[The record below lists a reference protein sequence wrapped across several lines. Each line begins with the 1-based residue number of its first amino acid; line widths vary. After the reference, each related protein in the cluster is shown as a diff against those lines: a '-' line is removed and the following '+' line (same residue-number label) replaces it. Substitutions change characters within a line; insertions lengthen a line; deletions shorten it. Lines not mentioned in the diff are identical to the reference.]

1 MRKGSIHMT
10 NEKVHY
16 KMYKDGRTW
25 VFAAITVATLG
36 LGIVTG
42 TGVTAHADNTDTG
55 VTATG
60 ATDTTSGTTATL
72 GTNTGSQD
80 TSATNGADASGTTD
94 QDSSATNVDTGD
106 STDPSATQTDAPVEP
121 ATTAVPTSAPVAAP
135 QTTDAQ
141 TATKYLAN
149 AQSQPAI
156 VDQGST
162 NATKSTDGAV
172 ATANGSNGVTVG
184 AYWTA
189 ENGDGDVT
197 QSISQGSNDKSYST
211 ISSSAKNIQSHF
223 TFGNTSD
230 TDITTGG
237 VYLLTPYA
245 NYTSDIA
252 DGNNDPHFETNMT
265 ADEVRASLPT
275 GFTATFSQKGGQYN
289 IAADQLTD
297 DQVATLVG
305 VELKGTIAAGKTYSV
320 TWNQS
325 LINDGDNARVADTY
339 TLYLSPN
346 GLIDPDA
353 SAYANVWSQ
362 TMPVEDDTVTITTTF
377 GNSNASADV
386 TQTSDGVNDN
396 RVTNAAY
403 FDVDKDDVNNITAGF
418 TVANETDN
426 YNQTNVALMLPGL
439 YAYNAQK
446 DPLFTIDA
454 SKVDESTFTS
464 AFPSDAVILYSV
476 DAGVYLSL
484 SELKAAHPDFSWDQ
498 LLAFQVQGTLDAH
511 TSYQI
516 NLPMT
521 YVNQDQ
527 TDLKPTVV
535 NASTGIFA
543 YNLNGDWVGDIQSD
557 LNLVKAYD
565 FKLDGHYFGVYVNP
579 DGSYTLAGIDLQN
592 LMPEINKADILV
604 SNDDYLHEDQN
615 AANTTLYTGGYEI
628 IPLAKIQ
635 AILVQHGYTVQL
647 NADGTPMA
655 NYVYDTGLPLATTYD
670 STDGTVKGVANATNA
685 NGLVSV
691 IKVLST
697 HDSTLQATKGT
708 TVTLN
713 DNFDGVG
720 TSSEYTANAANVI
733 ATLSDPDGVL
743 KDNGDGTYSVLKPGQ
758 YTVTYSLAI
767 SDAVT
772 VTRQATV
779 TVDPKITYGTHT
791 TTRTIN
797 FVNEDGTTNANT
809 PVTQTATYKTTTNQ
823 LTGETVYTVQ
833 NAYYEAQVPVEAGY
847 EADTDT
853 IAQQAL
859 GATNVTPAD
868 STITVHYTPTYT
880 YGAATSTRT
889 INFVNSDGTTASV
902 APIIQT
908 INYKTATKDATGETV
923 YTPAGAY
930 YEVSVPTQTNYTPQ
944 QATVSQQAVGA
955 STTAPTNTTVTVTYD
970 PTSTY
975 GTATSTRTINFVNAD
990 GTTNSQAPV
999 VQTITYKTV
1008 TNAVTGETVYT
1019 PQGAYYQYQV
1029 APQTGYAADKQ
1040 VIAQEAVGATNVAP
1054 TNSNVTVTYTP
1065 TYTYGT
1071 ATSTRTI
1078 NFVNSDGTT
1087 SVDPIVQTI
1096 TYKTATKDATGETVY
1111 TPAGAYYEVSVPTQA
1126 NYTPQQATVAQQAV
1140 GASTTAPTNTT
1151 VTVTYDPTSTY
1162 GTATSTRTINF
1173 VNADGTPNPQAPVV
1187 QTITYKTV
1195 TNAVTSETVYTPQGA
1210 YYQYQVAPQTGYAAD
1225 KQVIAQEAVGATN
1238 VAPTNSTVTV
1248 TYTPTYTYGTT
1259 TSTRTIN
1266 FVNTDGTDNGISP
1279 VVQTITYKTV
1289 TSDATGET
1297 VYTPQGAY
1305 YEVQVPTQTGYTANQ
1320 TTVAQTAVG
1329 ALATTPENT
1338 TVTVTYTKNATTDPG
1353 DGGSTTDPDNGGSTT
1368 NPDNGG
1374 TTTPDNG
1381 GTTTPGNGDS
1391 ATGSDNGETTT
1402 APADND
1408 TTSTNGGS
1416 TTTAPSK
1423 NSTATTPENG
1433 DATTVPEADSTTTG
1447 EPDNGTITTNDNSQP
1462 TRVDEQFAKG
1472 VAATSSESTITTQT
1486 GAAKQASSTAHLP
1499 QTNETKTQATTM
1511 IGLSLLGLMS
1521 VFGLARKPRRK
1532 E

>member
-1 MRKGSIHMT
+1 MT

-72 GTNTGSQD
+72 GGSSS
-80 TSATNGADASGTTD
+80 SADNSGTVDNTAT
-94 QDSSATNVDTGD
+94 QPVTPAEVPVDSTT
-106 STDPSATQTDAPVEP
+106 STDPTA
-121 ATTAVPTSAPVAAP
+121 ATTTATPTSAPQAADT
-135 QTTDAQ
+135 QTTP
-141 TATKYLAN
+141 KYVGN

-156 VDQGST
+156 IDRNSGE
-162 NATKSTDGAV
+162 ATKSTDGTV
-172 ATANGSNGVTVG
+172 ATEAGSNGVTVG

-197 QSISQGSNDKSYST
+197 QSISSDGNDKSYST
-211 ISSSAKNIQSHF
+211 VSASAQNIQSHF
-223 TFGNTSD
+223 TFGNTST
-230 TDITTGG
+230 TDITTGA
-237 VYLLTPYA
+237 VYLITPYA
-245 NYTSDIA
+245 DYTSDIA
-252 DGNNDPHFETNMT
+252 DGKIDPHFETNMT
-265 ADEVRASLPT
+265 AAEVVASLPT

-297 DQVATLVG
+297 DQVATLVA
-305 VELKGTIAAGKTYSV
+305 VELKGTIAAGQTYDV
-320 TWNQS
+320 TWNQN
-325 LINDGDNARVADTY
+325 LIAAGTDGRYADTH

-346 GLIDPDA
+346 GLIQPDA
-353 SAYANVWSQ
+353 SAYADVATQ
-362 TMPVEDDTVTITTTF
+362 TMPAADGTVTIGTTF
-377 GNSNASADV
+377 GNSKVSSDA
-386 TQTSDGVNDN
+386 TQTSDGVNDIPVN
-396 RVTNAAY
+396 GFAY
-403 FDVDKDDVNNITAGF
+403 FDVTVEDPNTITAGF
-418 TVANETDN
+418 SLANNTDDYNATNVFFMLPKLYSPN
-426 YNQTNVALMLPGL
+426 YNNATN
-439 YAYNAQK
+439 
-446 DPLFTIDA
+446 LFTVDA
-454 SKVDESTFTS
+454 TQVNESTFTD
-464 AFPSDAVILYSV
+464 AFPSDVSIMYSV
-476 DAGVYLSL
+476 ESGKYLSMSDML
-484 SELKAAHPDFSWDQ
+484 AQHPDFTWDQ
-498 LLAFQVQGTLDAH
+498 LLAFQVRGTLAAQ

-516 NLPMT
+516 NLPLD
-521 YVNQDQ
+521 YVNQDK
-527 TDLKPTVV
+527 TDLISTDV
-535 NASTGIFA
+535 NAATGAFA
-543 YNLNGDWVGDIQSD
+543 FNGVGDYTGDIQS
-557 LNLVKAYD
+557 NLSLTMPYGLQ
-565 FKLDGHYFGVYVNP
+565 LDGPYSPIYVNA
-579 DGSYTLAGIDLQN
+579 DGSYTLVGSDLFN
-592 LMPEINKADILV
+592 LMPQIDKADVLV
-604 SNDDYLHEDQN
+604 SNNGNYFDGT
-615 AANTTLYTGGYEI
+615 AADTTLYYGGFFYLK
-628 IPLAKIQ
+628 LAKLQ
-635 AILVQHGYTVQL
+635 AILAQNGYTVEL
-647 NADGTPMA
+647 NADGTPMDG
-655 NYVYDTGLPLATTYD
+655 YMFDTLNGPAVVHD
-670 STDGTVKGVANATNA
+670 STDGTIKVIAGGTNSGGIFA
-685 NGLVSV
+685 V
-691 IKVLST
+691 IKVLNT
-697 HDSTLQATKGT
+697 HDSTVQATKDT
-708 TVTLN
+708 TIKLT
-713 DNFDGVG
+713 DNLDGVG
-720 TSSEYTANAANVI
+720 PSNYYTVGASDVT

-743 KDNGDGTYSVLKPGQ
+743 KDNGDGTYSVTKPGQ

-772 VTRQATV
+772 VTKQATV
-779 TVDPKITYGTHT
+779 TVDPKITYGTYT

-797 FVNEDGTTNANT
+797 FVNDDGTTNTNT
-809 PVTQTATYKTTTNQ
+809 PVTQMATYKTTTNQ

-847 EADTDT
+847 KADTDT

-859 GATNVTPAD
+859 GATNVMPAD
-868 STITVHYTPTYT
+868 STITVNYQPTYT
-880 YGAATSTRT
+880 YGSATSTRT
-889 INFVNSDGTTASV
+889 INFVNSDGTTASA
-902 APIIQT
+902 APIVQT
-908 INYKTATKDATGETV
+908 ITYKTATKDATGETV

-944 QATVSQQAVGA
+944 QATVAQQAVGA

-1029 APQTGYAADKQ
+1029 ASQTGYAADKQ

-1096 TYKTATKDATGETVY
+1096 TYKTATKEATGETVY
-1111 TPAGAYYEVSVPTQA
+1111 TPTGAYYEVTVPTQA
-1126 NYTPQQATVAQQAV
+1126 NYTPQTTTISQQAV
-1140 GASTTAPTNTT
+1140 GASIAAPANTT
-1151 VTVTYDPTSTY
+1151 LTVTYDPTSTY

-1173 VNADGTPNPQAPVV
+1173 ANADGTTNSQAPVV
-1187 QTITYKTV
+1187 QTIIYKTV
-1195 TNAVTSETVYTPQGA
+1195 TNAVTGETIYTPQGA
-1210 YYQYQVAPQTGYAAD
+1210 YYEYHVSPQDGYVADQ
-1225 KQVIAQEAVGATN
+1225 KVIAQEAVGATN
-1238 VAPTNSTVTV
+1238 MAPTNSTVTV

-1297 VYTPQGAY
+1297 VYTPQDAY

-1320 TTVAQTAVG
+1320 TTVAQAAVG

-1353 DGGSTTDPDNGGSTT
+1353 DGGSTTDPDNGGTTTPDNGGSTT
-1368 NPDNGG
+1368 DPDNGG
-1374 TTTPDNG
+1374 TTTPS
-1381 GTTTPGNGDS
+1381 NGDS

-1416 TTTAPSK
+1416 TTTAPSE

-1433 DATTVPEADSTTTG
+1433 DATTVPETDSTTTD
-1447 EPDNGTITTNDNSQP
+1447 EPDNGTVTTNDNSQP
-1462 TRVDEQFAKG
+1462 TRVDGQFAKG
-1472 VAATSSESTITTQT
+1472 VATTSSEPTITTQT

-1511 IGLSLLGLMS
+1511 IGMSLLGLMS